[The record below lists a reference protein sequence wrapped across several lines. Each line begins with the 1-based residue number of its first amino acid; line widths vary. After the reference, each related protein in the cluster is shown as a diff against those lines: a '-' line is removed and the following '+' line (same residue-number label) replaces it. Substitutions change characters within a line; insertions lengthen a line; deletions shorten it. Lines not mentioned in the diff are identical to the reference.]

1 MMIHRSSKALLIAA
15 LACLLVSCG
24 RTESG
29 DQDSESAAIRDS
41 GAEVGVDAAECY
53 GPGGLYV
60 ASKDINYHPCCPGL
74 REVFYLASAQ
84 NGQGVNICWG
94 PPMRVYACV
103 QGRCGDGVCEVG
115 EAEPCGCVADCP
127 SAVWGDVPTG
137 ELDPGPSAVAA
148 AVADAGTPPR

>member
-1 MMIHRSSKALLIAA
+1 MMIHLSSKAMQIAA
-15 LACLLVSCG
+15 LAGLLVSCG

-29 DQDSESAAIRDS
+29 EQDAESAAIRDS
-41 GAEVGVDAAECY
+41 GSEARVDAAECR
-53 GPGGLYV
+53 GAGLYE
-60 ASKDINYHPCCPGL
+60 AGKEGSYRPCCSGL
-74 REVFYLASAQ
+74 REVFYLVSGQ
-84 NGQGVNICWG
+84 NAEGVNICWA
-94 PPMRVYACV
+94 PPLRVYACV